1 MSKPC
6 RWVFALQCC
15 LVRPWGRVWV
25 SGCRWI
31 FAQASL
37 VSRPCRWV
45 GVVSAV
51 EARRGNCLCCLL
63 RLPACPPA
71 CLLMAHQCPTLSC
84 SALRS
89 CRCSRCLPHAGPLPL
104 LLSPLQ
110 MVEGLKVATDKK
122 AAAEQVKALYK
133 LFAEKDCT
141 MVEVGGWAGGWV
153 GGRGAAAAG
162 GAAGWVCQGAAATAE
177 TQGLRAL
184 LS

>member
-1 MSKPC
+1 
-6 RWVFALQCC
+6 
-15 LVRPWGRVWV
+15 
-25 SGCRWI
+25 
-31 FAQASL
+31 
-37 VSRPCRWV
+37 
-45 GVVSAV
+45 
-51 EARRGNCLCCLL
+51 
-63 RLPACPPA
+63 
-71 CLLMAHQCPTLSC
+71 
-84 SALRS
+84 
-89 CRCSRCLPHAGPLPL
+89 
-104 LLSPLQ
+104 